1 MAVTSTVSI
10 VFVAFAV
17 GLHAV
22 ALVRAWVIPGGQ
34 VGTRRI
40 SGNESDDERAEK
52 AKETHGVHS
61 SGGSVS
67 STARRFASAYARKI
81 E

>member
-17 GLHAV
+17 GVGAIT
-22 ALVRAWVIPGGQ
+22 LVGAWVIPGGQ
-34 VGTRRI
+34 VGARRI
-40 SGNESDDERAEK
+40 SGNESDDARAEK
-52 AKETHGVHS
+52 AKETYGVHS

-67 STARRFASAYARKI
+67 PIARQFASAYECI
-81 E
+81 IH